1 MERKKGI
8 AFKLRVCLSR
18 CADAFPGQLLGV
30 RSRICWCSP
39 ASGWVRGKVR
49 PVVELFCVK
58 FSEAVEPGKEGLG
71 LGELLRA
78 PIGGRAWE
86 RKNYL
91 ARWARWGGWLA
102 GWLVGGLVGPVLFLS
117 THTEAQYHR
126 PII

>member
-8 AFKLRVCLSR
+8 AFKLGECLSR

-58 FSEAVEPGKEGLG
+58 FSEAVEQGKEGLG
-71 LGELLRA
+71 LGELLRP

-91 ARWARWGGWLA
+91 AWWGGP
-102 GWLVGGLVGPVLFLS
+102 GWLVGGLVGPVL
-117 THTEAQYHR
+117 
-126 PII
+126 